1 MPTPRLAR
9 SLFLALGVATA
20 VAAPGFAADAA
31 AAAKVAKAAKPAHI
45 SMGAEVKLTDHLVA
59 GKTVIFD
66 FYSDYCPPCVA
77 IAPELEKLHA
87 KRADVVVVKV
97 DINRAG
103 IKGIDWKSPVAQQYK
118 LRSIPHFKVY
128 GPDGKLVAE
137 DGPDSSAAR
146 KIVVGMFQ

>member
-1 MPTPRLAR
+1 MRAPRLIC
-9 SLFLALGVATA
+9 ALVLSGGLSTA
-20 VAAPGFAADAA
+20 VVGSLLAADSVAA
-31 AAAKVAKAAKPAHI
+31 TRSAKAAKPAHI
-45 SMGAEVKLTDHLVA
+45 SMGAEVKLADHLVA

-97 DINRAG
+97 DINRPG
-103 IKGIDWKSPVAQQYK
+103 IKGIDWKSPVAQQYN

-128 GPDGKLVAE
+128 GPDGKLRAE
-137 DGPDSSAAR
+137 DSTTSSAAR
-146 KIVVGMFQ
+146 QIVVGMFE